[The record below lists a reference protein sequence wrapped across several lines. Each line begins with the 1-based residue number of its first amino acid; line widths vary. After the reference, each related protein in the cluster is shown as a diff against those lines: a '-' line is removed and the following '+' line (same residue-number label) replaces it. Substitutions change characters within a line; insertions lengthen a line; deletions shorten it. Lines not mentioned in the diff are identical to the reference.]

1 MTRVDVT
8 IVGGGI
14 VGLSTALHAARRNP
28 GSKIVVVEKESRLAF
43 HQTGHNSGVI
53 HSGLYYKPG
62 SLKARLCVEGYSA
75 LLDFCRLHD
84 IAHEV
89 CGKVVVATSERERP
103 QLDELAGRASAN
115 GLDGVRRLTAAD
127 IRAIEPHCTGIDG
140 LFVPHT
146 GIVDYTDVAE
156 MMAGEA
162 QDLGVTIRTGTTV
175 HDISLRSGS
184 AIVSTTSGEWE
195 SDRVITCAG
204 LHSDRIARTTEND
217 LDVRIVPF
225 RGEYFELT
233 PQAEGLVK
241 NLIYPVPDP
250 AFPFL
255 GVHFTRM
262 ITGGVECGPNA
273 VLALA
278 REGYT
283 KTTMNP
289 RDLAET
295 IAWPGFRRVA
305 RRYWRTGIGEMY
317 RSISK
322 AAFVRALQRLVPDVR
337 SDHLVGA
344 PAGVRA
350 QACHRDGSLL
360 DDFALRGSGRV
371 VHVCNAPSP
380 AATASLAIGRY
391 VVDSVLN

>member
-1 MTRVDVT
+1 MTRANLTV
-8 IVGGGI
+8 VGGGI
-14 VGLSTALHAARRNP
+14 VGLSTAMHAARRLP
-28 GSKIVVVEKESRLAF
+28 RGSVVVVDKENELAS

-62 SLKARLCVEGYSA
+62 SLKARLCVEGYAA
-75 LLDFCRLHD
+75 LLDFCRQHD
-84 IAHEV
+84 VTHEV

-103 QLDELAGRASAN
+103 QLDELARRGSAN
-115 GLDGVRRLTAAD
+115 GLDGLRRLSAAD
-127 IRAIEPHCTGIDG
+127 IRAIEPHCAGIDG
-140 LFVPHT
+140 LYVPHT
-146 GIVDYTDVAE
+146 GIVDYTQVAHA
-156 MMAGEA
+156 MAHEA
-162 QDLGVTIRTGTTV
+162 RSLGVTIRTGVTV
-175 HDISLRSGS
+175 RAITRRTES
-184 AIVSTTSGEWE
+184 AIISTTAGEWGA
-195 SDRVITCAG
+195 DRIITCAG
-204 LHSDRIARTTEND
+204 LQSDRIARTTEND
-217 LDVRIVPF
+217 LDLRIIPF

-233 PQAEGLVK
+233 PDAVGLVK

-262 ITGGVECGPNA
+262 IGGGVECGPNA
-273 VLALA
+273 VLAWA

-283 KTTMNP
+283 KTTINP
-289 RDLAET
+289 RDIVDVVT
-295 IAWPGFRRVA
+295 WPGFRRVA

-317 RSISK
+317 RSLSK
-322 AAFVRALQRLVPDVR
+322 RAFVTALRKLVPDVG
-337 SDHLVGA
+337 SEHLVTA

-360 DDFALRGSGRV
+360 DDFALRGSGRI

-391 VVDSVLN
+391 VVDTVLG

>member
-1 MTRVDVT
+1 MTRTNLTV
-8 IVGGGI
+8 VGGGI
-14 VGLSTALHAARRNP
+14 VGLSTAMHAARRLP
-28 GSKIVVVEKESRLAF
+28 RGSVVVVDKENELAS

-62 SLKARLCVEGYSA
+62 SLKARLCVEGYAA
-75 LLDFCRLHD
+75 LLDFCRQHD
-84 IAHEV
+84 VAHEV

-103 QLDELAGRASAN
+103 QLDELARRGSAN
-115 GLDGVRRLTAAD
+115 GLDGLRRLSAAD
-127 IRAIEPHCTGIDG
+127 IRAIEPHCAGIDG
-140 LFVPHT
+140 LYVPHT
-146 GIVDYTDVAE
+146 GIVDYTQVARA
-156 MMAGEA
+156 MAHEA
-162 QDLGVTIRTGTTV
+162 RSLGVTIRTGVTV
-175 HDISLRSGS
+175 RAITRRTES
-184 AIVSTTSGEWE
+184 AIISTTAGEWE
-195 SDRVITCAG
+195 SDRIITCAG
-204 LHSDRIARTTEND
+204 LQSDRIARTTEND
-217 LDVRIVPF
+217 LDLRIIPF

-233 PQAEGLVK
+233 PDAVGLVK

-262 ITGGVECGPNA
+262 IGGGVECGPNA
-273 VLALA
+273 VLAWA

-283 KTTMNP
+283 KTTINP
-289 RDLAET
+289 RDIVDVVT
-295 IAWPGFRRVA
+295 WPGFRRVA

-317 RSISK
+317 RSLSK
-322 AAFVRALQRLVPDVR
+322 RACVTALRKLGPDVG
-337 SDHLVGA
+337 SEHLVSA

-360 DDFALRGSGRV
+360 DDFALRGSGRI

-391 VVDSVLN
+391 VVDTVLG

>member
-1 MTRVDVT
+1 MSRVNVT

-14 VGLSTALHAARRNP
+14 VGLSTALHTARRNP
-28 GSKIVVVEKESRLAF
+28 GSKVVVVEKEARLAA

-62 SLKARLCVEGYSA
+62 SLKARLCIEGYSA
-75 LLDFCRLHD
+75 LLDFCRRRE

-89 CGKVVVATSERERP
+89 CGKVVVATNEQERS
-103 QLDELAGRASAN
+103 QLDELARRASAN
-115 GLDGVRRLTAAD
+115 GLDGVRRLTASD
-127 IRAIEPHCTGIDG
+127 IRVVEPHCAGIDG
-140 LFVPHT
+140 LFVPQT

-156 MMAGEA
+156 AMAVEA
-162 QDLGVTIRTGTTV
+162 QELGVVIRLDTTLR
-175 HDISLRSGS
+175 DISLRPG
-184 AIVSTTSGEWE
+184 AALVSTTSGEWE
-195 SDRVITCAG
+195 SDHVITCAG
-204 LHSDRIARTTEND
+204 LHSDRVARTTEEN

-283 KTTMNP
+283 KTTMNA

-305 RRYWRTGIGEMY
+305 GKYWRTGIGEMY
-317 RSISK
+317 RSVSK

-337 SDHLVGA
+337 SSHLVSA

-380 AATASLAIGRY
+380 AATASLAIGKY
-391 VVDSVLN
+391 VVDSVLS